1 MCRVEKTLHARCVIV
16 GCAYTE
22 EKKKRNYEMTRM
34 GIEARE
40 QNGRGAA
47 YSLFSLPREAER
59 VRKRAAVNEAIFQFL
74 NN

>member
-1 MCRVEKTLHARCVIV
+1 
-16 GCAYTE
+16 
-22 EKKKRNYEMTRM
+22 MTRM
-34 GIEARE
+34 GTEARE